1 MILERRRKMDKLLT
15 VTELSEYLR
24 LNKVS
29 IWKYAKEGKLP
40 AFKIG
45 RCWKFSKRIIDEVLQ
60 CSDPAVMY

>member
-1 MILERRRKMDKLLT
+1 MEKLLT

-40 AFKIG
+40 AFRIG
-45 RCWKFSKRIIDEVLQ
+45 RCWRFSKRIIDEVLQ
-60 CSDPAVMY
+60 CSDQAAIH

>member
-1 MILERRRKMDKLLT
+1 MEKLLT

-40 AFKIG
+40 AFMIG
-45 RCWKFSKRIIDEVLQ
+45 RCLRFSKRIIDEVLQ
-60 CSDPAVMY
+60 CSDQAAIH